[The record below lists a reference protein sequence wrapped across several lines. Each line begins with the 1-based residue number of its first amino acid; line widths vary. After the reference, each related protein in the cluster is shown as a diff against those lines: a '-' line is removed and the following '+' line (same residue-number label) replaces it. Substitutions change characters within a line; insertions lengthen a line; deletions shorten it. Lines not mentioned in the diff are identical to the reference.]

1 MRMQGFNNQYGMNQ
15 GGGPFMNN
23 MGNGNNMGKQAMYQQ
38 QMMQRSPAQQQY
50 AQQYMKR
57 PYPGHPG
64 GPNNFNQVK
73 KEEGLHLTIIIS
85 LECSVGNNTGIG
97 FFFRGHGL

>member
-1 MRMQGFNNQYGMNQ
+1 MRMQPGFNNQYGMNQ

-23 MGNGNNMGKQAMYQQ
+23 MGNGNKQAMYQQ
-38 QMMQRSPAQQQY
+38 QMMQRSPAQQPY

-64 GPNNFNQVK
+64 PNNFNQVWVADWLK
-73 KEEGLHLTIIIS
+73 VPCSPRTVLLYPSPEGIN
-85 LECSVGNNTGIG
+85 E
-97 FFFRGHGL
+97 